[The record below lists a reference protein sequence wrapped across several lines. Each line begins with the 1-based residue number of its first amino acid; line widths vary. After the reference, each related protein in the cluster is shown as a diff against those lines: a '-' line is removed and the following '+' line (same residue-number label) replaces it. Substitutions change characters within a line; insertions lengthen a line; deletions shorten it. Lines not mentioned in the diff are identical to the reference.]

1 VCDSFAQSTCDCSIN
16 AKACVSIILGGWE
29 RNPHFWTFHMIP
41 STLNVHDLPFPPRLC
56 LEMDHSRLVQ
66 SDPKD
71 LRGMARG
78 SLLLVPTNL
87 NLTRIAVGGD
97 THLADGALAGK
108 HSPIE
113 AIPSSSVS
121 GTERAISKN
130 LRDLDVYIPG
140 N

>member
-1 VCDSFAQSTCDCSIN
+1 MS
-16 AKACVSIILGGWE
+16 
-29 RNPHFWTFHMIP
+29 MI
-41 STLNVHDLPFPPRLC
+41 FPRLC
-56 LEMDHSRLVQ
+56 LETDHSRLVQ

-78 SLLLVPTNL
+78 SLLLAPTNL

-97 THLADGALAGK
+97 THLADDALAGK
-108 HSPIE
+108 
-113 AIPSSSVS
+113 ASSVS
-121 GTERAISKN
+121 GTERTISKD